1 MKPSLYRSITYK
13 TKQNNFYDGNLRMS
27 ELNQIKDNITIY
39 DVYREQK
46 EAAITYHNTRISQ
59 KFLAGLNYDLQN
71 SVTNIANAALQSVE
85 LSLTNQLNKDLDS
98 MIQSYSLEKN
108 KVLSTTEPIAQ
119 QQLIQQLAHN
129 AANLYTIILSH
140 IGTNAVRGI
149 LNSSTLFASI
159 KTCEKYISELK
170 MANTIQTLNSNFYRI
185 YYTLQQT
192 RGYLQEEEAVGN
204 LSEHFPT
211 DFRFVN
217 IGDLYVGG
225 QLAPGGADI
234 AGFSKDIMEQIQV
247 SWKQAPIGQGTVKQ
261 KHQGSLREFLE
272 TMEYYRSTESFY
284 LDEDTYSTIM
294 KHAVFAA
301 QSKATGTFTKNIEFR
316 SNVNLFAKTKQHIS
330 ELQGDGRKRKSIGT
344 VDSISFKLKQYQSEY
359 SRALEKMRSLY
370 QLSALE
376 NKGKSNYL
384 QASKQY
390 RMLLNLQLSKMLS
403 WIMQHND
410 LIITPQFGLISL
422 ADLFRK
428 NVNSYFFYG
437 PRSSQ
442 GLTRLDITKLEQEKR
457 SIFLH
462 IANS

>member
-1 MKPSLYRSITYK
+1 MKPALYRSITYK
-13 TKQNNFYDGNLRMS
+13 TKQNNFYDGKLRMS

-46 EAAITYHNTRISQ
+46 EATITYHNTRISQ

-71 SVTNIANAALQSVE
+71 SVTNMANAALQSIE
-85 LSLTNQLNKDLDS
+85 LSLTNQLNKDLDH
-98 MIQSYSLEKN
+98 MIQSYSLEKS
-108 KVLSTTEPIAQ
+108 KILSTTNPTSQ
-119 QQLIQQLAHN
+119 QKLIQNTARN

-140 IGTNAVRGI
+140 ISAGAIRGV
-149 LNSSTLFASI
+149 LNSSTLSASI
-159 KTCEKYISELK
+159 KTCENYISELK
-170 MANTIQTLNSNFYRI
+170 MANTVQTLNSNFYKI
-185 YYTLQQT
+185 YYALQQA
-192 RGYLQEEEAVGN
+192 RGYLQEEEAVDN
-204 LSEHFPT
+204 LSKDLPT
-211 DFRFVN
+211 GFRFVN
-217 IGDLYVGG
+217 IGNLYVGG

-247 SWKQAPIGQGTVKQ
+247 SWEQAPIGKEAAKQ
-261 KHQGSLREFLE
+261 KYQGSLREFLE

-284 LDEDTYSTIM
+284 LDEDTYNVIM
-294 KHAVFAA
+294 KHAIIAA

-316 SNVNLFAKTKQHIS
+316 SNVNLFTGAVQHIS
-330 ELQGDGRKRKSIGT
+330 ETSGDRRKRKSIDT
-344 VDSISFKLKQYQSEY
+344 IASISFNLKQYQSEY

-390 RMLLNLQLSKMLS
+390 RMLLNLQLSKMFS

-428 NVNSYFFYG
+428 NTKSYFFYG
-437 PRSSQ
+437 PRNSQ

-457 SIFLH
+457 SIILH